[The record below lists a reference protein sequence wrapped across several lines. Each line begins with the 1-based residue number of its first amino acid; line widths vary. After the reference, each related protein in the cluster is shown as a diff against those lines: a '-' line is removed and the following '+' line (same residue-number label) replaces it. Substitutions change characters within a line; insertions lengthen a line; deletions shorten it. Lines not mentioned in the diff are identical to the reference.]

1 MQEVDPP
8 SESFLLDIDI
18 DIATLDR
25 DHSELIQTIKEYR
38 KAHPL
43 TLFQSILRVKHIVI
57 YFLFYPIIRM
67 LPSTPRERKWKP
79 TTHYRLSVDRESRRK
94 TVVTDLSDTSRR
106 FLVDT
111 RFDVA
116 EDSRLESFLYEMSC
130 FFLYPNKVLEKFTD
144 ADLFYDT
151 DTSDIVRAEVYGI
164 IEMPGSFSMP
174 ILFRKSYGIGNI
186 DRINIHFLPSFPT
199 ISRIEVINSRDT
211 SKVTLQMQRRERS

>member
-8 SESFLLDIDI
+8 SESFFLDIDI
-18 DIATLDR
+18 DINTLDR
-25 DHSELIQTIKEYR
+25 DHAELIRTIKEYR
-38 KAHPL
+38 QDHPL
-43 TLFQSILRVKHIVI
+43 THSQRILRVKHIVT
-57 YFLFYPIIRM
+57 YCLFYPIIRM

-79 TTHYRLSVDRESRRK
+79 ATHYRLSVDRESRRK
-94 TVVTDLSDTSRR
+94 TVVTDLSDVSRR

-116 EDSRLESFLYEMSC
+116 EESRLECFLYEMSC

-144 ADLFYDT
+144 ADLVYDVG
-151 DTSDIVRAEVYGI
+151 TSDIVRAVVHGI

-186 DRINIHFLPSFPT
+186 DRIIIYFLPSFPT
-199 ISRIEVINSRDT
+199 ISRIEVNNSRDT
-211 SKVTLQMQRRERS
+211 SKVTLRMQRRER